1 MIEFGMPEC
10 LLLCL
15 FQPDRRPVADFRRR
29 CIDRSSHVPAQG
41 EARVGAGS
49 GLAAGDSVFQA
60 VRDQLAA
67 YFGGELR
74 DFELPLRMAGTPF
87 QHQVWE
93 GLRAIP
99 YGETVSY
106 AELARRIGRPGASR
120 AVGSANGRNPIAIV
134 VPCHRVIA
142 ADGTL
147 GGYGGGLDRK
157 EWLLEHRSGRARV
170 GERDTPRAAPRCD
183 VSRGRISSYE
193 GCDADTFQ

>member
-1 MIEFGMPEC
+1 MIDSACPVVCYSIYSSPIGD
-10 LLLCL
+10 LLLTS
-15 FQPDRRPVADFRRR
+15 D
-29 CIDRSSHVPAQG
+29 G
-41 EARVGAGS
+41 EALTGLHMCQRRGRPASGPEAGWQRD
-49 GLAAGDSVFQA
+49 DSALKA
-60 VRDQLAA
+60 VHEQLDA
-67 YFGGELR
+67 YFRGRLH

-106 AELARRIGRPGASR
+106 AELARRIGRSGASR

-157 EWLLEHRSGRARV
+157 EWLLQLE
-170 GERDTPRAAPRCD
+170 AAPREHANETTLKRRHVATCLS
-183 VSRGRISSYE
+183 VE
-193 GCDADTFQ
+193 

>member
-1 MIEFGMPEC
+1 MIDSACPRR
-10 LLLCL
+10 LLLDL
-15 FQPDRRPVADFRRR
+15 FQPDRRPVADLRRR
-29 CIDRSSHVPAQG
+29 CVDRPSHVPAQG
-41 EARVGAGS
+41 EARAGPE
-49 GLAAGDSVFQA
+49 AGWQRDDSVFQS
-60 VRDQLAA
+60 VREQLEA
-67 YFGGELR
+67 YFEGELR

-87 QHQVWE
+87 QHLVWE

-157 EWLLEHRSGRARV
+157 EWLLQHEAAVTRVARTRHA
-170 GERDTPRAAPRCD
+170 GDSASCD
-183 VSRGRISSYE
+183 VLSSV
-193 GCDADTFQ
+193 D